1 MPTTLTNPIR
11 GSFHPFRE
19 RPSLYG
25 MTNSGVWPVGLP
37 RLPFIA
43 PTKHALEPPSL
54 RWAAIRTSPRLP
66 SAGCSALAPLLA
78 ALLRRSYY
86 LSSPLRG
93 FSGVK
98 TAGEPIRGHSVFEGK
113 LLSSHASSRS
123 EGGAVDRQAGVKP
136 NLRGRQVRCETGPQR
151 RTSREGGSGRPRGRH
166 SASRFG

>member
-1 MPTTLTNPIR
+1 MSGLVPTFCVQADLIRPRHRNTLWT
-11 GSFHPFRE
+11 
-19 RPSLYG
+19 
-25 MTNSGVWPVGLP
+25 
-37 RLPFIA
+37 
-43 PTKHALEPPSL
+43 
-54 RWAAIRTSPRLP
+54 
-66 SAGCSALAPLLA
+66 
-78 ALLRRSYY
+78 LRRSYY